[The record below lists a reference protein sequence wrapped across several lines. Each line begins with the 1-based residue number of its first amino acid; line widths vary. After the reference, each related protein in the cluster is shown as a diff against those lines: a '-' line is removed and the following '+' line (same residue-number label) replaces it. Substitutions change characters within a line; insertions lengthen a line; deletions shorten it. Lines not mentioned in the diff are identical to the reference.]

1 MKGIPDF
8 SYLNEVSG
16 GDYTIMLEFIQ
27 IFKEQLPEFVQQLN
41 NAINNNDYQSV
52 AAIAHKA
59 KSTVSIFGMHE
70 WATILKQ
77 VQTDI
82 NQGTIPNNLKQMV
95 VDFEKD
101 SLEIIEK
108 ALQYAEKNK

>member
-1 MKGIPDF
+1 MNSKVDF

-16 GDYTIMLEFIQ
+16 GDYSIMIEFIQ

-41 NAINNNDYQSV
+41 HAIENNDYQSV

-59 KSTVSIFGMHE
+59 KSSVSIFGMHK
-70 WATILKQ
+70 WVTILKQ
-77 VQTDI
+77 IQIDI
-82 NQGTIPNNLKQMV
+82 NQGKIPDNLKQMV

-108 ALQYAEKNK
+108 AIKYANKNK

>member
-1 MKGIPDF
+1 MNSNIDF

-16 GDYTIMLEFIQ
+16 GNYSIMIEFIQ

-41 NAINNNDYQSV
+41 HAIENNDYHGV

-59 KSTVSIFGMHE
+59 KSSVSVFGMHQ

-77 VQTDI
+77 IQLDI
-82 NQGTIPNNLKQMV
+82 NEGKIPDNLKQMV

-101 SLEIIEK
+101 SLDIIQE
-108 ALQYAEKNK
+108 AINYANKNK

>member
-1 MKGIPDF
+1 MKDIPNF

-27 IFKEQLPEFVQQLN
+27 IFKEQLPEFIQQFN
-41 NAINNNDYQSV
+41 EAIESKNYKQV

-59 KSTVSIFGMHE
+59 KSTVSIFGMHN
-70 WATILKQ
+70 WATRLKQ
-77 VQTDI
+77 LQLDI
-82 NQGTIPNNLKQMV
+82 NQNHIPDNLSQIV

-101 SLEIIEK
+101 SLETIEK

>member
-16 GDYTIMLEFIQ
+16 GDYSIMLEFIQ

-41 NAINNNDYQSV
+41 EAIENKNYQAV

-70 WATILKQ
+70 WATLLKQ
-77 VQTDI
+77 VQLDI
-82 NQGTIPNNLKQMV
+82 NQGIIPDNLKQMV

-101 SLEIIEK
+101 GFEIIEEAIK
-108 ALQYAEKNK
+108 YAEKNK

>member
-1 MKGIPDF
+1 MKSIPDF
-8 SYLNEVSG
+8 SYLNEVSS

-27 IFKEQLPEFVQQLN
+27 IFKEQLPEFVLQLN
-41 NAINNNDYQSV
+41 DAIDNKNYQSV

-70 WATILKQ
+70 WATIFKQ
-77 VQTDI
+77 IQIDI
-82 NQGTIPNNLKQMV
+82 NQGIIPDHLKQMV

-101 SLEIIEK
+101 GLEIIEEAIK
-108 ALQYAEKNK
+108 YAEKNK